1 MNWKKEAENELRQY
15 SDLCTSL
22 INIRERIESV
32 ETAMSA
38 IKGSGSSVPVQ
49 GGGNRYEDNL
59 LDLIVEK
66 DRLRALYN
74 VNSQRVKIIK
84 RGLDALNETENKVI
98 NCFYILNMK
107 YSAAV
112 DRLREEIGYEEAHI
126 NRIRNKALY
135 HYTVAEFGL
144 PEL

>member
-15 SDLCTSL
+15 ADLCLSIT
-22 INIRERIESV
+22 NILERIESV
-32 ETAMSA
+32 DTAMSA
-38 IKGSGSSVPVQ
+38 IRGSSSSVPVQ

-59 LDLIVEK
+59 LNLIVEK
-66 DRLRALYN
+66 DRLKALYC
-74 VNSQRVKIIK
+74 VNRKRQKIIQ
-84 RGLDALNETENKVI
+84 RGLDALSDTEKKVI
-98 NCFYILNMK
+98 SRFYIQDMK

-112 DRLREEIGYEEAHI
+112 DCLREEIGYEEASI

-135 HYTVAEFGL
+135 HYTLAEFGL

>member
-1 MNWKKEAENELRQY
+1 MIQLAF
-15 SDLCTSL
+15 SCF
-22 INIRERIESV
+22 
-32 ETAMSA
+32 
-38 IKGSGSSVPVQ
+38 
-49 GGGNRYEDNL
+49 
-59 LDLIVEK
+59 
-66 DRLRALYN
+66 RLFYN
-74 VNSQRVKIIK
+74 NPT
-84 RGLDALNETENKVI
+84 LTYKVI

>member
-22 INIRERIESV
+22 LNIRERIESV
-32 ETAMSA
+32 KIAMSS
-38 IKGSGSSVPVQ
+38 IKGSSSSIPVQ

-66 DRLRALYN
+66 DRLKALYR
-74 VNSQRVKIIK
+74 VNSQRVSVIK
-84 RGLDALNETENKVI
+84 RGLDALDENEHKVI
-98 NCFYILNMK
+98 NRFYIQNMK
-107 YSAAV
+107 YSSAV
-112 DRLREEIGYEEAHI
+112 DCLREEIGYEEAHI

-135 HYTVAEFGL
+135 HYTLAEFGL

>member
-15 SDLCTSL
+15 ADLCTSL
-22 INIRERIESV
+22 LNIRERIESV
-32 ETAMSA
+32 DSAMSA
-38 IKGSGSSVPVQ
+38 IKGSSSSVPVQ

-66 DRLRALYN
+66 DRLKALYR
-74 VNSQRVKIIK
+74 VNGQRQRIIK
-84 RGLDALNETENKVI
+84 RGLDALSDTESKVI
-98 NCFYILNMK
+98 NCFYIQNMK
-107 YSAAV
+107 YSAAI
-112 DRLREEIGYEEAHI
+112 DRLRDEIGYEEASI

-135 HYTVAEFGL
+135 HYTLAEFGL

>member
-38 IKGSGSSVPVQ
+38 IKGSSSSVPVH

-66 DRLRALYN
+66 DRLKALYN

>member
-1 MNWKKEAENELRQY
+1 
-15 SDLCTSL
+15 
-22 INIRERIESV
+22 
-32 ETAMSA
+32 MSA
-38 IKGSGSSVPVQ
+38 IKGSSSSVPVQ

-66 DRLRALYN
+66 DRLKALYR
-74 VNSQRVKIIK
+74 VNRQRQKIIK
-84 RGLDALNETENKVI
+84 RGLDSLSDTESKVI
-98 NCFYILNMK
+98 NCFYIQNMK

-112 DRLREEIGYEEAHI
+112 DRLRDEIGYEEASI

-135 HYTVAEFGL
+135 HYTLAEFGL

>member
-15 SDLCTSL
+15 ADLCTSL
-22 INIRERIESV
+22 INIRERMESV
-32 ETAMSA
+32 DAAMTA
-38 IKGSGSSVPVQ
+38 IKGSSSSVPVQ

-59 LDLIVEK
+59 LDLFVEK
-66 DRLRALYN
+66 DRLKALYR
-74 VNSQRVKIIK
+74 VNRQRQKIIK
-84 RGLDALNETENKVI
+84 RGLDALDENESKVI
-98 NCFYILNMK
+98 NRFYIQNMK

-112 DRLREEIGYEEAHI
+112 DCLREEIGYEERQI
-126 NRIRNKALY
+126 NRIRNNALY

>member
-15 SDLCTSL
+15 ADLCTSL
-22 INIRERIESV
+22 VNIRERMESV
-32 ETAMSA
+32 EAAMTA
-38 IKGSGSSVPVQ
+38 IKGSSSSVPVQ
-49 GGGNRYEDNL
+49 GGGNKYEDNL
-59 LDLIVEK
+59 LDLLVEK
-66 DRLRALYN
+66 DRLKNLYR
-74 VNSQRVKIIK
+74 VNRQRQSIIK
-84 RGLDALNETENKVI
+84 RGLDALSDTESKVI

-135 HYTVAEFGL
+135 HYTIAEFGL